1 MKSWLRKIRWL
12 VSHVP
17 IYGQLFN
24 SSRKAMISAA
34 KELFLSTI
42 FSLFPIWFYPL
53 MLWIIADRPLWA
65 TLRSFT
71 AGGELYL
78 YSAALLGP
86 WLYAIHKTY
95 GGSEA
100 EGSSDESTSET
111 HSFPRSWSI
120 QFPYGTSFSVIAVL
134 MACTTAFLF
143 GLLRTSIPPAL
154 AFEADEGITLWVSG
168 TIYCISLS
176 CMFCILV
183 YRLNLESVPERFG
196 QDTEELLK
204 QWQRLK

>member
-1 MKSWLRKIRWL
+1 MKSWSRNVRWL

-17 IYGQLFN
+17 IYGQLLN

-34 KELFLSTI
+34 KELFVATI

-53 MLWIIADRPLWA
+53 ILWIIADRPLWD
-65 TLRSFT
+65 TLRSFA

-86 WLYAIHKTY
+86 WLYAMHKRY

-100 EGSSDESTSET
+100 EDNLDESTSET
-111 HSFPRSWSI
+111 HGFPRSWSI
-120 QFPYGTSFSVIAVL
+120 QFPYGTSFSVVAVL
-134 MACTTAFLF
+134 IACTTAFLF
-143 GLLRTSIPPAL
+143 GLLRTSTPPAL
-154 AFEADEGITLWVSG
+154 AFEADEGTTLWVSG
-168 TIYCISLS
+168 TIYFISLS

-183 YRLNLESVPERFG
+183 YRLNLESVRERFG
-196 QDTEELLK
+196 QDTEELRK
-204 QWQRLK
+204 EWQRRK